1 MDDSEIMRISL
12 LIRHCAE
19 RWELKR
25 AQQPE
30 ARVSDA
36 EVRLILDRY
45 RCPVP
50 FHAVRTQFLGNIASP
65 GLSVQP
71 LETVKALWGGELPT
85 FDSLD
90 EVNELAA
97 TLIMGLWNQL
107 TRHQDR
113 RSPFRLLRVD
123 VAVSVEGLASVARVR
138 SEEVD
143 AFVDGLFGDAE
154 SLDLPERAHRAL
166 NVLADVR
173 AFFQAMQH
181 LAVNPAIETT
191 DEVAKTLVNVRK
203 LTRVAEHEIHETVLS
218 CTRARRQILE
228 LMTVT
233 KPTIH

>member
-1 MDDSEIMRISL
+1 
-12 LIRHCAE
+12 
-19 RWELKR
+19 LKR
-25 AQQPE
+25 AQQPG
-30 ARVSDA
+30 ARQVNDA

-85 FDSLD
+85 FESLD
-90 EVNELAA
+90 EVNELVA

-123 VAVSVEGLASVARVR
+123 IASTMEALGSIALVR
-138 SEEVD
+138 SEESD
-143 AFVDGLFGDAE
+143 AFVDGLFGDADSME
-154 SLDLPERAHRAL
+154 LPERAHRAL
-166 NVLADVR
+166 HVIAEVR
-173 AFFQAMQH
+173 AFFQAMQD
-181 LAVNPAIETT
+181 LSRNPAMETA
-191 DEVAKTLVNVRK
+191 DEVTKALANVRK
-203 LTRVAEHEIHETVLS
+203 LTRIAEHEIHETVLS

-228 LMTVT
+228 MMSVA
-233 KPTIH
+233 KRTIH